1 MPKTSLLFRIQVS
14 IYDDKIY
21 VWNDGKFPEE
31 LASQN
36 LFEKHYSKPYNP
48 LIAQTFFKAGFIES
62 WGRGFE
68 KIKKECELYN
78 TPIPEIEIKTSGVMV
93 KCNASPIYMDL
104 LEEMRGKNVQ
114 INVHKNDQINDHE
127 NLTKIEKEIL
137 EIIIENPRITQV
149 NIANRLGTAPKTVQ
163 RGIAT
168 LKAKG
173 IIRRIGSNKKGYWE
187 N

>member
-1 MPKTSLLFRIQVS
+1 
-14 IYDDKIY
+14 
-21 VWNDGKFPEE
+21 
-31 LASQN
+31 
-36 LFEKHYSKPYNP
+36 
-48 LIAQTFFKAGFIES
+48 
-62 WGRGFE
+62 
-68 KIKKECELYN
+68 
-78 TPIPEIEIKTSGVMV
+78 
-93 KCNASPIYMDL
+93 
-104 LEEMRGKNVQ
+104 MRGKNVQ

-173 IIRRIGSNKKGYWE
+173 IIERVGSNKKGYWE
-187 N
+187 IKK

>member
-1 MPKTSLLFRIQVS
+1 
-14 IYDDKIY
+14 
-21 VWNDGKFPEE
+21 
-31 LASQN
+31 
-36 LFEKHYSKPYNP
+36 
-48 LIAQTFFKAGFIES
+48 
-62 WGRGFE
+62 
-68 KIKKECELYN
+68 
-78 TPIPEIEIKTSGVMV
+78 
-93 KCNASPIYMDL
+93 
-104 LEEMRGKNVQ
+104 MRGKNVQ

-173 IIRRIGSNKKGYWE
+173 IIRRIGSNKKGYWKKKK
-187 N
+187 

>member
-1 MPKTSLLFRIQVS
+1 
-14 IYDDKIY
+14 
-21 VWNDGKFPEE
+21 
-31 LASQN
+31 
-36 LFEKHYSKPYNP
+36 
-48 LIAQTFFKAGFIES
+48 
-62 WGRGFE
+62 
-68 KIKKECELYN
+68 
-78 TPIPEIEIKTSGVMV
+78 
-93 KCNASPIYMDL
+93 
-104 LEEMRGKNVQ
+104 MRGKNVQ

-187 N
+187 KKK